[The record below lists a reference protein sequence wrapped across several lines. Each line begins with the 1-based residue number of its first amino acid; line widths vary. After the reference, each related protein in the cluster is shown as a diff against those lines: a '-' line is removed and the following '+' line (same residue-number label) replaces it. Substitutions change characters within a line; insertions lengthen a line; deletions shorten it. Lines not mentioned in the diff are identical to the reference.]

1 MPPNKGNG
9 AHDDEITAVETPTAI
24 IERCARHFVG
34 VGQSIIKN
42 LPRLAELSGDD
53 LEWLCFA
60 LADQVD
66 EMLEGGQSLSG
77 ALRDRGRQRLDAGVN
92 GAPKERR

>member
-1 MPPNKGNG
+1 MPFDNGNG
-9 AHDDEITAVETPTAI
+9 EHDADVTRPETPTAI

-66 EMLEGGQSLSG
+66 EMLEGGESLSG
-77 ALRDRGRQRLDAGVN
+77 ALRDRGRQRIEPL
-92 GAPKERR
+92 